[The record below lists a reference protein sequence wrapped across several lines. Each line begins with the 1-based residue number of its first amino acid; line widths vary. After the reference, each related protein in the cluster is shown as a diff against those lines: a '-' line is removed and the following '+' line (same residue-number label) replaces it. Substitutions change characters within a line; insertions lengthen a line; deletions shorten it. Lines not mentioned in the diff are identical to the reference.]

1 MIQIEVLKSSKN
13 HLRLICMENGD
24 TFGIISYQIISQNA
38 ECQKKKEEKKKSGMH
53 MQKNLN
59 YT

>member
-38 ECQKKKEEKKKSGMH
+38 ECQKKKEKKKSGMH